1 MRVPVTGGKGEGDD
15 VAYGQGRFDFAVH
28 GGGPGPPGDLLGDGG
43 FDIRRASFIVGA
55 DSILGRACGH
65 GRWLSSRI
73 LDGLAVCSCRSRHPG
88 AVGPAEKSC
97 RLRPL
102 PTCQKPDDFKRAV
115 FVAGRS
121 VDFSILAD
129 WRVGVVFF
137 AVNFVY
143 FLLSEEKALE
153 RRFGDEYV
161 AYKANVPR
169 WLPRLNPWPRSEQG
183 GRSDG

>member
-1 MRVPVTGGKGEGDD
+1 MTTWRLLKPVLILPGNALVVIPALVLWAADGTSFGAAAPSVRDVTFWLGLATAVPALGLMAWTVRLFVTH
-15 VAYGQGRFDFAVH
+15 GQGTPAPWDPPKNLVVR
-28 GGGPGPPGDLLGDGG
+28 GPYRHVRNPMISSVLFMLLGEALIFQSWPIGG
-43 FDIRRASFIVGA
+43 
-55 DSILGRACGH
+55 
-65 GRWLSSRI
+65 W
-73 LDGLAVCSCRSRHPG
+73 GL
-88 AVGPAEKSC
+88 
-97 RLRPL
+97 
-102 PTCQKPDDFKRAV
+102 F
-115 FVAGRS
+115 
-121 VDFSILAD
+121 
-129 WRVGVVFF
+129 FF